1 MIQLFDH
8 PPIAVCFFLLLL
20 LHILAAGF
28 GGALS
33 VLGDQV
39 NVGVRAV
46 LSAVSKIPYAVNI
59 ILHIVFIVFLFMN
72 AFTIEEGTLL
82 YMISAFTFA
91 AVNGLRYLIVD
102 RKAQIK
108 AQRQASLTDP
118 EGQIMAEGEAQAPE
132 PCEHNERDIAEEGV
146 R

>member
-8 PPIAVCFFLLLL
+8 PLIATYFFLLLL
-20 LHILAAGF
+20 LHVLAAVF

-33 VLGDQV
+33 VIGDRV
-39 NVGVRAV
+39 NIGVRMG
-46 LSAVSKIPYAVNI
+46 LSILSKIPYAVNI
-59 ILHIVFIVFLFMN
+59 ALHIVFIVFLFMN

-91 AVNGLRYLIVD
+91 AVNWLRYVVFD
-102 RKAQIK
+102 RKKQLK
-108 AQRQASLTDP
+108 AEEQKATSVEP
-118 EGQIMAEGEAQAPE
+118 EENEGG
-132 PCEHNERDIAEEGV
+132 IAEEGV